1 MNFFLH
7 KNIPIGI
14 KNKNKN
20 KMKTVNN
27 TILITGGSAG
37 IGYEIAKLFGANNKV
52 IITGRNE
59 ARLKAAVSRLV
70 SSGVTVEAI
79 AGDVSNGADVDRLV
93 GQLNAAHPDLN
104 VVINNAGAAAGVY
117 NLADEGVNAFERAQQ
132 EMLTNYLSVIRLNEK
147 LLPLLRKQK
156 EAAIVNVSSIVSI
169 VPGSY
174 LSTYGASKAALH
186 SYTLSLR
193 HALGGTA
200 VKVYELRPPLVATE
214 FSSEIGGLEN
224 GIPASVVATDLL
236 NAFETDNYDVLVGNT
251 ADIYNLYL
259 QSPEQA
265 FLALNAR

>member
-1 MNFFLH
+1 
-7 KNIPIGI
+7 
-14 KNKNKN
+14 
-20 KMKTVNN
+20 MKTVNN

-37 IGYEIAKLFGANNKV
+37 IGYELAKLFGANNKV
-52 IITGRNE
+52 IITGRSA
-59 ARLKAAVSRLV
+59 ARLAEAVARLADL
-70 SSGVTVEAI
+70 GIKVTAI
-79 AGDVSNGADVDRLV
+79 AGDVSNAADVEALV
-93 GQLNAAHPDLN
+93 GRLGREHADLN

-117 NLADEGVNAFERAQQ
+117 SLADEGVNAFDKAQQ

-147 LLPLLRKQK
+147 LLPLLKKQK

-169 VPGSY
+169 VPGSR

-193 HALGGTA
+193 HALAGTA

-224 GIPASVVATDLL
+224 GIPASLVAADLL
-236 NAFETDNYDVLVGNT
+236 KAFETDSYDVLVGNT

-265 FLALNAR
+265 FLALNSAR

>member
-1 MNFFLH
+1 MQ
-7 KNIPIGI
+7 
-14 KNKNKN
+14 
-20 KMKTVNN
+20 TVHN

-37 IGYEIAKLFGANNKV
+37 IGFEIAKLFSVNNRV

-59 ARLKAAVSRLV
+59 ARLAEAAAKL
-70 SSGVTVEAI
+70 SSFGGEVRTI
-79 AGDVSNGADVDRLV
+79 AGDVSNAADVDGLV
-93 GQLNAAHPDLN
+93 AQLKEEHPDLN

-117 NLADEGVNAFERAQQ
+117 GLADEGVNAFARAQH

-147 LLPLLRKQK
+147 LLPLLSRQK
-156 EAAIVNVSSIVSI
+156 EAAIVNVTSIVSI
-169 VPGSY
+169 VPGAR

-193 HALGGTA
+193 YALAGTS
-200 VKVYELRPPLVATE
+200 VKVFELRPPLVATE

-224 GIPASVVATDLL
+224 GIPAFVVAEDLKKG
-236 NAFETDNYDVLVGNT
+236 FENDTYDILVGNT
-251 ADIYNLYL
+251 ADIYNLYQ

>member
-1 MNFFLH
+1 
-7 KNIPIGI
+7 
-14 KNKNKN
+14 
-20 KMKTVNN
+20 MKTVNN

-37 IGYEIAKLFGANNKV
+37 IGFELAKLFGANNKV

-59 ARLKAAVSRLV
+59 ARLKEAAAKLASLGSKVV
-70 SSGVTVEAI
+70 AI
-79 AGDVSNGADVDRLV
+79 AGDVSNAADVDRLV
-93 GQLNAAHPDLN
+93 AQLNKDHSDLN

-117 NLADEGVNAFERAQQ
+117 SLADEGVNAFERAQT
-132 EMLTNYLSVIRLNEK
+132 EMLTNYLSVIRLNER
-147 LLPLLRKQK
+147 LLPLLKKQK

-169 VPGSY
+169 VPGSR

-193 HALGGTA
+193 HSLAETA

-224 GIPASVVATDLL
+224 GIPAAVVAEDLKKG
-236 NAFETDNYDVLVGNT
+236 FETENYDILVGNT
-251 ADIYNLYL
+251 ADIYHLYL

-265 FLALNAR
+265 FLALNTAR

>member
-1 MNFFLH
+1 
-7 KNIPIGI
+7 
-14 KNKNKN
+14 
-20 KMKTVNN
+20 MKTVNN

-37 IGYEIAKLFGANNKV
+37 IGYELAKLFGANNKV

-59 ARLKAAVSRLV
+59 ARLGEAVKKLAAL
-70 SSGVTVEAI
+70 GITVEAI
-79 AGDVSNGADVDRLV
+79 AGDVSNATDVDKLV
-93 GQLNAAHPDLN
+93 AQLNAKHTDLN

-117 NLADEGVNAFERAQQ
+117 SLADEGVNAFDRAQQ

-169 VPGSY
+169 VPGSR

-193 HALGGTA
+193 HALDGTA
-200 VKVYELRPPLVATE
+200 VKVFELRPPLVATE

-224 GIPASVVATDLL
+224 GIPASVVAADLKE
-236 NAFETDNYDVLVGNT
+236 AFETDSYDVLVGNT
-251 ADIYNLYL
+251 ADIYHLYL

-265 FLALNAR
+265 FLALNSAR

>member
-1 MNFFLH
+1 
-7 KNIPIGI
+7 
-14 KNKNKN
+14 
-20 KMKTVNN
+20 MKTVNN

-37 IGYEIAKLFGANNKV
+37 IGLEIAKLFGKDNKI
-52 IITGRNE
+52 IITGRSE
-59 ARLKAAVSRLV
+59 ARLKAAAAQLKN
-70 SSGVTVEAI
+70 VTTI
-79 AGDVSNGADVDRLV
+79 AGDVSDAADVDRLV
-93 GQLNAAHPDLN
+93 AQLNREHPGLN

-117 NLADEGVNAFERAQQ
+117 SLADDGVNAFKKAQQ

-147 LLPLLRKQK
+147 LLPLLKRQK

-169 VPGSY
+169 VPGSR

-193 HALGGTA
+193 HALGGSA
-200 VKVYELRPPLVATE
+200 VKVFELRPPLVATE

-224 GIPASVVATDLL
+224 GIPASVVADDLKKG
-236 NAFETDNYDVLVGNT
+236 FETDSYDILVGNT

>member
-1 MNFFLH
+1 
-7 KNIPIGI
+7 
-14 KNKNKN
+14 
-20 KMKTVNN
+20 MKTVNN

-37 IGYEIAKLFGANNKV
+37 IGYELAKLFGANNKV
-52 IITGRNE
+52 IITGRSA
-59 ARLKAAVSRLV
+59 ARLAEAVARLADL
-70 SSGVTVEAI
+70 GIKVTAI
-79 AGDVSNGADVDRLV
+79 AGDVSNAADVEALV
-93 GQLNAAHPDLN
+93 GRLGREHADLN

-117 NLADEGVNAFERAQQ
+117 SLADEGVNAFDKAQQ

-147 LLPLLRKQK
+147 LLPLLKKQK

-169 VPGSY
+169 VPGSR

-193 HALGGTA
+193 HALAGTV

-224 GIPASVVATDLL
+224 GIPASVVAADLL
-236 NAFETDNYDVLVGNT
+236 KAFETDSYDVLVGNT

-265 FLALNAR
+265 FMALNSAR

>member
-1 MNFFLH
+1 
-7 KNIPIGI
+7 
-14 KNKNKN
+14 
-20 KMKTVNN
+20 MKTVDN

-37 IGYEIAKLFGANNKV
+37 IGYELAKLFGANNKV
-52 IITGRNE
+52 IITGRSA
-59 ARLKAAVSRLV
+59 ARLAEAVARLADL
-70 SSGVTVEAI
+70 GIKVTAI
-79 AGDVSNGADVDRLV
+79 AGDVSNAADVEALV
-93 GQLNAAHPDLN
+93 GRLGREHADLN

-117 NLADEGVNAFERAQQ
+117 SLADEGVNAFDKAQQ

-147 LLPLLRKQK
+147 LLPLLKKQK

-169 VPGSY
+169 VPGSR

-193 HALGGTA
+193 HALAGTA

-224 GIPASVVATDLL
+224 GIPASLVAADLL
-236 NAFETDNYDVLVGNT
+236 KAFETDSYDVLVGNT

-265 FLALNAR
+265 FLALNSAR